1 MANKTPTEKLEIR
14 ILNNVSQERDPRVKL
29 GDKLEDMLKLD
40 VPFNESFPK
49 SVHDIEDHTGLPGVP
64 TSSEGPPGA
73 DGAPGADG
81 LQGIQGPGVSWK
93 APVANAAGLPGA
105 AVSYFGGPTN
115 VAGYGV
121 TNLSTDRYQ
130 GGPFLGKGEGSYI
143 IRMHFGTTGGGVF
156 QGRIYTKVAGKPGT
170 LVATSLANWNPSSQG
185 QIGTFS
191 FSSVILDDNVE
202 YMFVVYGDG
211 SSNNVT
217 ALGGAGSAGNFV
229 YSSNGTT
236 WTISASMWGFIGDV
250 SFISLSQIAG
260 DTRLQLDTGQIKR
273 WSGSAWVIISDI
285 TGLLNESSHDVLDH
299 AGLTGIPSGIL
310 NEALHDVL
318 DHDGL
323 PGVGDHQWK
332 TPVANAAALSLPSDY
347 DYNLSANAG
356 VTGFTS
362 DPWRSGVLLGKG
374 RGTYKVKLKWTNA
387 TAGTYEGFIY
397 TNVAGKPGT
406 LLGTAINGVT
416 VDGSQFGTFNFNE
429 IDLTLDATYH
439 IVVHATGTPQ
449 SQDLIGNT
457 SGGISCYSSNGTTWT
472 STAYSIYRTV
482 TFSSS
487 LNGDIRLTID
497 TNLIYSFNGIVW
509 NKIGDKAA
517 NQAASSEATT
527 PTVTEFN
534 ALLSKLKTAGL
545 MVVD

>member
-1 MANKTPTEKLEIR
+1 
-14 ILNNVSQERDPRVKL
+14 
-29 GDKLEDMLKLD
+29 
-40 VPFNESFPK
+40 
-49 SVHDIEDHTGLPGVP
+49 
-64 TSSEGPPGA
+64 
-73 DGAPGADG
+73 
-81 LQGIQGPGVSWK
+81 
-93 APVANAAGLPGA
+93 
-105 AVSYFGGPTN
+105 
-115 VAGYGV
+115 
-121 TNLSTDRYQ
+121 
-130 GGPFLGKGEGSYI
+130 
-143 IRMHFGTTGGGVF
+143 
-156 QGRIYTKVAGKPGT
+156 
-170 LVATSLANWNPSSQG
+170 
-185 QIGTFS
+185 
-191 FSSVILDDNVE
+191 
-202 YMFVVYGDG
+202 
-211 SSNNVT
+211 
-217 ALGGAGSAGNFV
+217 
-229 YSSNGTT
+229 
-236 WTISASMWGFIGDV
+236 MWGFIGDV